1 MIERI
6 THTFRAFRAD
16 QSGAAMVEFGL
27 AALFL
32 PLVIAIVVAG
42 GIIAATH
49 QAASAGVRDA
59 ARYVARLAP
68 PDLCE
73 TPGNMATEAAAFL
86 GDAQTIVTERFPT
99 ANEQGNF
106 WVLPLAVDPTDSQSA
121 VVSVSFQPDAATE
134 DYNVDG
140 ACVTVVE
147 VRVRLTMD
155 LPFGGVFGL
164 LGGERRDTVTTEV
177 FDRSRVYGL

>member
-1 MIERI
+1 MIAHLSRTI
-6 THTFRAFRAD
+6 RAFRAD

-27 AALFL
+27 AVLFL
-32 PLVIAIVVAG
+32 PLIIAIVVAG

-68 PDLCE
+68 PDLCQ
-73 TPGNMATEAAAFL
+73 TPGDMAAEAAAFL
-86 GDAQTIVTERFPT
+86 GDARIIVTERFPV

-106 WVLPLAVDPTDSQSA
+106 WVLPLAVDPTDPQSA
-121 VVSVSFQPDAATE
+121 VVTVSFQPDDATE
-134 DYNVDG
+134 NYTVDG
-140 ACVTVVE
+140 DCVTVVE

-164 LGGERRDTVTTEV
+164 LGGELRDTVTTEI
-177 FDRSRVYGL
+177 FDRSRVYGI